1 LTNITLCVIIRV
13 VPVYLNKRKQE
24 NESSQKVEPLW
35 LVSHLEARQVTD
47 YPHDSG
53 EWTVV
58 LYERPNGK
66 SPVAE
71 FIEEQPKRNQAK
83 IFAELD
89 DLAEFG
95 LMPRGNKLRYMD
107 SKLWELRFR
116 GEGVNYRLF
125 FFPDEGRRMVVLH
138 GFCKKTPKTPKRELE
153 TARQRLKTYLGRP
166 LR

>member
-1 LTNITLCVIIRV
+1 M
-13 VPVYLNKRKQE
+13 YLNKRKQE

-89 DLAEFG
+89 DLAEFR
-95 LMPRGNKLRYMD
+95 PD
-107 SKLWELRFR
+107 AQ
-116 GEGVNYRLF
+116 GEQAEIYGQQTL
-125 FFPDEGRRMVVLH
+125 G
-138 GFCKKTPKTPKRELE
+138 
-153 TARQRLKTYLGRP
+153 TALSR
-166 LR
+166 